1 MKIDTPAWAMRRVEV
16 EDYGAARD
24 SHLRGALQ
32 IKWPDL
38 RELRAWSKRQGW
50 PTPRFGFE
58 AAFLA
63 KLFDSQTNFAQAIG
77 ESGIELTIPRREYTL
92 STERLTELDALY
104 EARSSSG
111 RPVGWGG
118 LVEELREIRRAVEAG
133 VVIQVEGGPTM
144 QSWQEFYSWAHGQY
158 HMLEDGADKWIGDDR

>member
-1 MKIDTPAWAMRRVEV
+1 MKIGPPAWAMTRVEA
-16 EDYGAARD
+16 EDYGAAQD
-24 SHLRGALQ
+24 SHIRGALQ

-38 RELRAWSKRQGW
+38 RELRAWCKRQGW
-50 PTPRFGFE
+50 PAPRFGFE

-63 KLFDSQTNFAQAIG
+63 KLFDSQMNFVQAIS
-77 ESGIELTIPRREYTL
+77 ESGIELTIPQREYTL
-92 STERLTELDALY
+92 STERLKELDALY

-111 RPVGWGG
+111 QPVGWGG

-133 VVIQVEGGPTM
+133 VVIQVEGGPTLG
-144 QSWQEFYSWAHGQY
+144 SWQDFYAWAHGQY

>member
-1 MKIDTPAWAMRRVEV
+1 MKIGPPAWAMNRAEA
-16 EDYGAARD
+16 EDYGMARD
-24 SHLRGALQ
+24 AHLRGALQ

-50 PTPRFGFE
+50 PAPRFGFE

-63 KLFDSQTNFAQAIG
+63 RLFDSQMNFVQAIN
-77 ESGIELTIPRREYTL
+77 ESGIELTIPKREYTL
-92 STERLTELDALY
+92 STERLGELDALY

-111 RPVGWGG
+111 HPVSWGE

-144 QSWQEFYSWAHGQY
+144 GSWQEFYTWAHGRY